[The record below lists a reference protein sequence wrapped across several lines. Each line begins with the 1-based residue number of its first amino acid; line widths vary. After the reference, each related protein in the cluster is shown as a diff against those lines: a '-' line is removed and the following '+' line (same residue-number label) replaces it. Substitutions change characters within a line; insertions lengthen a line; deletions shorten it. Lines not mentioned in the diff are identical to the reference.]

1 MLHPSSLAEKDKEAQ
16 AQRDLARQKRRRER
30 EEALAKKAQ
39 ESQNIN
45 HFGASDS
52 QSGSDSDD
60 DSVEPR
66 DNPEDLGAFRNN
78 KNNLRHN
85 SHASGQESEK
95 ENCQNPSSNMGA
107 TGKCNKRDCLAAQK
121 EAVNYKTLYDQEVL
135 KNANLTEENAKL
147 NGTIDKLRSGVTTLK
162 GNLKN
167 ARDNCGSMEV
177 ASSTVTVINAKVK
190 ECLFSK
196 YQFVLGDDAEK
207 RVAKKVYLKCYSR
220 MERKSH
226 HANFEAQWIKTYMP
240 TIKAAFKAERHFRT
254 QQVKTACYNWVKEGL
269 GGGVLPTRELFL
281 KCLLG
286 TIDPK
291 KPEEVECMVWIWD
304 KMMGAACGQTN
315 WGPNIRAHT
324 LMCKA
329 VSQNDK
335 QVSHRH
341 LAGIHVQYGIYF
353 Y

>member
-1 MLHPSSLAEKDKEAQ
+1 LAEKDKEAQ
-16 AQRDLARQKRRRER
+16 AQRDLARQQRKRDI
-30 EEALAKKAQ
+30 EEALAKQAQ
-39 ESQNIN
+39 KSQSIS
-45 HFGASDS
+45 HFRASDEE
-52 QSGSDSDD
+52 SDSDSD
-60 DSVEPR
+60 EDSVKTR

-78 KNNLRHN
+78 KNNLRHH

-95 ENCQNPSSNMGA
+95 ENSQNPSSNMG
-107 TGKCNKRDCLAAQK
+107 TTSKCNRRDCIAAQK
-121 EAVNYKTLYDQEVL
+121 EAINYKTLYDQEVL

-147 NGTIDKLRSGVTTLK
+147 NGTIDKLRTGVTTLK
-162 GNLKN
+162 GNLKD

-207 RVAKKVYLKCYSR
+207 RVARKVYLKCHTR
-220 MERKSH
+220 MERKNH
-226 HANFEAQWIKTYMP
+226 HANFEARWITTYMP

-254 QQVKTACYNWVKEGL
+254 QQVKTACYNWVKEG
-269 GGGVLPTRELFL
+269 GGQLPTRELFL

-291 KPEEVECMVWIWD
+291 KPEEVACMVWIWD

-335 QVSHRH
+335 VVSHRQ
-341 LAGIHVQYGIYF
+341 LAGIHVQYRIYF